1 MSASHSIGTERES
14 SLHRMLKFRYSGEW
28 GHTEAPVGDYVCDAR
43 TEEGELIE
51 VQTGSFG
58 PLKEKAKALTKKNK
72 LRIIH
77 PIILQKTIDVYDTEG
92 KLLYSRKSPRK
103 GGPWDIFK
111 VLLYAPELPLIKK
124 LTIELALIDIRE
136 KRIDDGKGSWRRK
149 KVTIADKS
157 LAAWHDSIILSS
169 IKDYDQFIPFEKK
182 DTFTVKDFAKK
193 AKINSALAQK
203 TLYTLTRL
211 ALVARIGK
219 QGNAYLY
226 QKSPRIKKAQK
237 TSK

>member
-1 MSASHSIGTERES
+1 MSADSIGARKES

-28 GHTEAPVGDYVCDAR
+28 GHTEAPMGDYVCDAR

-58 PLKEKAKALTKKNK
+58 PLKEKAKALAKKNK

-77 PIILQKTIDVYDTEG
+77 PIILQKTIELYDTGG
-92 KLLYSRKSPRK
+92 KLLHCRKSPRK
-103 GGPWDIFK
+103 GTPWDIFK
-111 VLLYAPELPLIKK
+111 VLLYAPDLPLVKN
-124 LTIELALIDIRE
+124 LTIELAFIDISE

-157 LAAWHDSIILSS
+157 LTAWHNSITLSS
-169 IKDYDQFIPFEKK
+169 IKDYSQFIPFEKEE
-182 DTFTVKDFAKK
+182 TFTVKDFAKK
-193 AKINSALAQK
+193 AKINPTLAQK

-211 ALVARIGK
+211 GLVTRIGK
-219 QGNAYLY
+219 QGRSFLY
-226 QKSPRIKKAQK
+226 QKTKKK
-237 TSK
+237 TNKPGK